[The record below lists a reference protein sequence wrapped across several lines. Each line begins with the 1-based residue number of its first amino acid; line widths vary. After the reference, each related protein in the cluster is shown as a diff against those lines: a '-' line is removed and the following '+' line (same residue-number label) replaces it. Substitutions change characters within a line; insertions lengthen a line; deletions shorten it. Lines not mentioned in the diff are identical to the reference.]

1 MLYIKASHD
10 DYAFFSNLK
19 EKYTDDIILLSSRNF
34 DGSSELV
41 EIFIELTPSILLA
54 LTTIIH
60 EIVSYMNNK
69 NKYAQKTPDSQ
80 SSEIIIEKKE
90 NNNQFKI
97 VVKSSDIH
105 EVEENVQKILNIIKN
120 DTEQN

>member
-1 MLYIKASHD
+1 MLYIKASYD

-34 DGSSELV
+34 DDSSKLV

-69 NKYAQKTPDSQ
+69 NKYAQKMPDSQ

-90 NNNQFKI
+90 NNN
-97 VVKSSDIH
+97 
-105 EVEENVQKILNIIKN
+105 
-120 DTEQN
+120 